1 MGIKEYGESIEDAS
15 QTQHTR
21 RQQAARSYSSRIKKS
36 EDIMKKSE
44 ILYVR
49 LDAKLHKEITECA
62 KKEGNRSTA
71 SIARQAIV
79 EFLERKKSKK

>member
-1 MGIKEYGESIEDAS
+1 
-15 QTQHTR
+15 
-21 RQQAARSYSSRIKKS
+21 
-36 EDIMKKSE
+36 MKKSE

-49 LDAKLHKEITECA
+49 LDAKLYKEINECA
-62 KKEGNRSTA
+62 KEEGSRSVA

>member
-1 MGIKEYGESIEDAS
+1 
-15 QTQHTR
+15 
-21 RQQAARSYSSRIKKS
+21 
-36 EDIMKKSE
+36 MKKPE

>member
-1 MGIKEYGESIEDAS
+1 
-15 QTQHTR
+15 
-21 RQQAARSYSSRIKKS
+21 
-36 EDIMKKSE
+36 MKKSE

-62 KKEGNRSTA
+62 KEEGGRSAA